1 MRLNK
6 QQTEAATRELVEL
19 VRECP
24 GAVTSALQ
32 GTAKFHGERTLS
44 LAQIIRLLR
53 NAGAQPK
60 MAGAGTRTYYT
71 WRMPS

>member
-1 MRLNK
+1 MRLNT
-6 QQTEAATRELVEL
+6 QQTEEATGELVEL
-19 VRECP
+19 VRWCP

-44 LAQIIRLLR
+44 RAQIIRLLR
-53 NAGAQPK
+53 KAGAQPTL
-60 MAGAGTRTYYT
+60 AGAGMRTYYT